1 MKNSNK
7 SWVKYRKQGKTL
19 KSKQYKQSLRS
30 YNPEGRKTQDVNCTF
45 AVAFSF
51 RAFSS
56 LQCKIIEAKQEM
68 SVLLVQDYQMNW
80 NSKGEISDK
89 KKPQRSES
97 KNLCTN
103 FPQVTDWFLSCA
115 CIGRDPKN
123 LRKIEA
129 KMPVNWAV
137 HFSSSRLMEICRSS
151 PTKVKWFLPTLS
163 AFSWDMRKTMV
174 YALG

>member
-1 MKNSNK
+1 M
-7 SWVKYRKQGKTL
+7 
-19 KSKQYKQSLRS
+19 
-30 YNPEGRKTQDVNCTF
+30 NCTF
-45 AVAFSF
+45 TMAFSF

-56 LQCKIIEAKQEM
+56 SQWKIIEAKQEM
-68 SVLLVQDYQMNW
+68 LILLVQDYQMNW

-115 CIGRDPKN
+115 CTGRDPKN
-123 LRKIEA
+123 LQKIVA

-137 HFSSSRLMEICRSS
+137 HFSSSRLMEIWRSS
-151 PTKVKWFLPTLS
+151 PTKVSDSYQHSLLS
-163 AFSWDMRKTMV
+163 VETREKPWHMNKNNV
-174 YALG
+174 